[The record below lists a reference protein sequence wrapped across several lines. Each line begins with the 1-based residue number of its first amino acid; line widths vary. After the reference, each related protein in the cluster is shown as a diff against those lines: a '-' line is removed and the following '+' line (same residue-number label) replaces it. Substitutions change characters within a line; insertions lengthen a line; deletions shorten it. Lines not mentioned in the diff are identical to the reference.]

1 MPPCKQWREVIHRGT
16 QWRVDMPDATT
27 MAQGIVSEDKTYG
40 LFMVSQLA
48 MPDYTLMMPLRMPGL
63 EASAQYRITLL
74 DHPNIQ
80 ITGEGG
86 HTMRRLPVWMDAP
99 QTVSG
104 EWLMQA
110 GIALPILDP
119 ETAIL
124 IGVERV

>member
-1 MPPCKQWREVIHRGT
+1 
-16 QWRVDMPDATT
+16 
-27 MAQGIVSEDKTYG
+27 
-40 LFMVSQLA
+40 
-48 MPDYTLMMPLRMPGL
+48 
-63 EASAQYRITLL
+63 
-74 DHPNIQ
+74 
-80 ITGEGG
+80 
-86 HTMRRLPVWMDAP
+86 MRKLPAWMNAP

>member
-1 MPPCKQWREVIHRGT
+1 
-16 QWRVDMPDATT
+16 
-27 MAQGIVSEDKTYG
+27 
-40 LFMVSQLA
+40 
-48 MPDYTLMMPLRMPGL
+48 
-63 EASAQYRITLL
+63 YRITLL

-86 HTMRRLPVWMDAP
+86 HTMRKLPSWMNAP

>member
-1 MPPCKQWREVIHRGT
+1 M
-16 QWRVDMPDATT
+16 
-27 MAQGIVSEDKTYG
+27 SEDKTQG
-40 LFMVSQLA
+40 LFIVSQLA

-63 EASAQYRITLL
+63 EPSAQYRISLL
-74 DHPNIQ
+74 DHPDIH

-86 HTMRRLPVWMDAP
+86 HTMRKLPAWMETP
-99 QTVSG
+99 QTASG

-119 ETAIL
+119 ETAVL

>member
-1 MPPCKQWREVIHRGT
+1 
-16 QWRVDMPDATT
+16 
-27 MAQGIVSEDKTYG
+27 
-40 LFMVSQLA
+40 MVSQLA

-63 EASAQYRITLL
+63 DAQAQYRITLL
-74 DHPNIQ
+74 DHPNIRL
-80 ITGEGG
+80 TGEGG
-86 HTMRRLPVWMDAP
+86 HTMRKLPAWMETS
-99 QTVSG
+99 QTASG

>member
-1 MPPCKQWREVIHRGT
+1 
-16 QWRVDMPDATT
+16 MPDATT
-27 MAQGIVSEDKTYG
+27 LAQGIVSEDKTQG
-40 LFMVSQLA
+40 LFLVSQLA

-63 EASAQYRITLL
+63 DASALYRITLL

-86 HTMRRLPVWMDAP
+86 HTMRKLPAWMNAP

>member
-1 MPPCKQWREVIHRGT
+1 
-16 QWRVDMPDATT
+16 MPDASTL
-27 MAQGIVSEDKTYG
+27 AHGIVSGDKGQG
-40 LFMVSQLA
+40 LFIVSQLA

-63 EASAQYRITLL
+63 EVSAQYRITLL
-74 DHPNIQ
+74 DHPNICL
-80 ITGEGG
+80 TGEGG
-86 HTMRRLPVWMDAP
+86 HTMRKLPAWMEEP

>member
-1 MPPCKQWREVIHRGT
+1 M
-16 QWRVDMPDATT
+16 
-27 MAQGIVSEDKTYG
+27 SEDKTQG
-40 LFMVSQLA
+40 LFLVSQLA

-63 EASAQYRITLL
+63 DASALYRIMLL

-86 HTMRRLPVWMDAP
+86 HTMRKLPSWMEAP

>member
-1 MPPCKQWREVIHRGT
+1 MEVLITGGAGFLGSKLARQLLARGT
-16 QWRVDMPDATT
+16 
-27 MAQGIVSEDKTYG
+27 
-40 LFMVSQLA
+40 LA
-48 MPDYTLMMPLRMPGL
+48 GPSGQP
-63 EASAQYRITLL
+63 EKISRITLL

-86 HTMRRLPVWMDAP
+86 HTMRKLPSWMEAP

-124 IGVERV
+124 IGVKRV